1 MTSSPRRWYERVVTA
16 AMVLV
21 GFAAGSVGL
30 SMLAEVGAEDPV
42 LTDEFRLE
50 EGEDGTITA
59 VALTSTTTTT
69 TSTTTTTAPPEP
81 AVETEV
87 DEDDDDR
94 DGDRRRG
101 DRSERGP
108 RGGRPPQA

>member
-30 SMLAEVGAEDPV
+30 SMLAEAGAEDPV

-69 TSTTTTTAPPEP
+69 TSTTTPPPVEP
-81 AVETEV
+81 ES
-87 DEDDDDR
+87 DDDGER
-94 DGDRRRG
+94 DEGRRRG
-101 DRSERGP
+101 ERGERGP
-108 RGGRPPQA
+108 RGDRPPQT